1 MKHKNFYMGVAEL
14 AAQNSH
20 AKRKKVGCCIVTK
33 NKTLLTG
40 WNGTV
45 AGDSNDCEC
54 VASKYDREGLTSLEL
69 VTLPTVSHSEMNAI
83 SKAARDGISL
93 VGSTLF
99 VTLSPCIECS
109 KMIIQSGV
117 KKVVYKEEYRDTNG
131 IDFLKRF
138 IKVEKYEQL

>member
-1 MKHKNFYMGVAEL
+1 MKHQNFYMGVAEL

-20 AKRKKVGCCIVTK
+20 ATRKKVGCCIVTK

-45 AGDSNDCEC
+45 AGDSNECEEYI
-54 VASKYDREGLTSLEL
+54 VVGEFMGLPKHEL
-69 VTLPTVSHSEMNAI
+69 VTKSTVSHSEMNAI
-83 SKAARDGISL
+83 SKAARDGVSL

-117 KKVVYKEEYRDTNG
+117 KKVVYKEEYRDVKG
-131 IDFLKRF
+131 IEFLERF
-138 IKVEKYEQL
+138 IKVKKYEGE